1 MKFTDRK
8 RNLYNESGFHN
19 ISMKNCRVMI
29 LPMEA
34 ARSKILCNGYYTS
47 YTYLHISRAN
57 MITLAYNHALENCR
71 LNKRLE
77 LRSQREKS
85 ISQGEHH
92 YVWL

>member
-1 MKFTDRK
+1 
-8 RNLYNESGFHN
+8 
-19 ISMKNCRVMI
+19 
-29 LPMEA
+29 
-34 ARSKILCNGYYTS
+34 
-47 YTYLHISRAN
+47 

-85 ISQGEHH
+85 ISQGEYH